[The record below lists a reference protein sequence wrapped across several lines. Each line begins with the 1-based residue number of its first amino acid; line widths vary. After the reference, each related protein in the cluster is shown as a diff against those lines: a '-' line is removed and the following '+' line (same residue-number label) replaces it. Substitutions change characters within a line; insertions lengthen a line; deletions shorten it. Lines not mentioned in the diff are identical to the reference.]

1 MRVQWNILFDAFR
14 ICCLLYGQCYELT
27 VLVKHRGRVL
37 PLHVICEI
45 RKKVSGNPAVKLA
58 TIIIIAKVKNRGS
71 PLLINQVIV
80 LESQLF
86 ESSLH

>member
-27 VLVKHRGRVL
+27 VLVKHWGRVL

-45 RKKVSGNPAVKLA
+45 RNAAVKLG
-58 TIIIIAKVKNRGS
+58 TIIIIAKIKNRGS